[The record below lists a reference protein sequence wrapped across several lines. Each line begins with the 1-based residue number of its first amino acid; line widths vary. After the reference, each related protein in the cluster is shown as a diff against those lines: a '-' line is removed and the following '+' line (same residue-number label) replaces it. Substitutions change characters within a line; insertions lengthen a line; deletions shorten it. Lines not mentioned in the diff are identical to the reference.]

1 MNLFDDADFDFGD
14 NALSDVER
22 EKIKVLEQIKKYSDL
37 AIDNVKYQEGE
48 DYKCNFKILSKFISA
63 MYDLNMLE
71 EEQCLSEEEVSE
83 HLKTIDLLTSDMDFN
98 AIDKLDTL
106 FKQQCNVEEGDE
118 YGGHCCDG
126 RDESRDD
133 NKRDFRKPG
142 TNSDGDDGSLD
153 F

>member
-1 MNLFDDADFDFGD
+1 MNLFNDDDFDFGD
-14 NALSDVER
+14 NVLSDVEK
-22 EKIKVLEQIKKYSDL
+22 EKIKVLEQIKKYSGL
-37 AIDNVKYQEGE
+37 AIDNVKYQEEE

-71 EEQCLSEEEVSE
+71 EEQGLSEEEVFE

-126 RDESRDD
+126 RDESSDD

>member
-1 MNLFDDADFDFGD
+1 MNLFNDADFDFG
-14 NALSDVER
+14 NNELSDVER

-37 AIDNVKYQEGE
+37 AIDNVKYQEEE

-71 EEQCLSEEEVSE
+71 EEQGLSEEEVSE

-98 AIDKLDTL
+98 AIDKLDSL
-106 FKQQCNVEEGDE
+106 LKQHDNDEDDE
-118 YGGHCCDG
+118 YDDECCDDC
-126 RDESRDD
+126 DESRDG

-142 TNSDGDDGSLD
+142 TNSDGNDGSLD

>member
-1 MNLFDDADFDFGD
+1 MNLFNDADFDFG
-14 NALSDVER
+14 NNELSDVER

-37 AIDNVKYQEGE
+37 AIDNVKYQEEE

-71 EEQCLSEEEVSE
+71 EEQGLSEEEVSE

-98 AIDKLDTL
+98 AIDKLDSL
-106 FKQQCNVEEGDE
+106 LKQHDNDEDDE
-118 YGGHCCDG
+118 YDDECCDDC
-126 RDESRDD
+126 DESRDD

-142 TNSDGDDGSLD
+142 TNSDGNDGSLD

>member
-1 MNLFDDADFDFGD
+1 MNLFNDADFDFD
-14 NALSDVER
+14 NNELSDVER

-71 EEQCLSEEEVSE
+71 EEQGLSEEEVSE

-98 AIDKLDTL
+98 AIDKLDSL
-106 FKQQCNVEEGDE
+106 LKQHDNDENDE
-118 YGGHCCDG
+118 YDDECCDDC
-126 RDESRDD
+126 DESRDD

-142 TNSDGDDGSLD
+142 TNSDGNDGSLD

>member
-1 MNLFDDADFDFGD
+1 MNLFNDADFDFG
-14 NALSDVER
+14 NNELSDVER
-22 EKIKVLEQIKKYSDL
+22 EKIKVLKQIKKYSDL
-37 AIDNVKYQEGE
+37 AIDNVKYQEEE

-71 EEQCLSEEEVSE
+71 EEQGLSEEEVSE

-98 AIDKLDTL
+98 AIDKLDSL
-106 FKQQCNVEEGDE
+106 LKQHDNDEDDE
-118 YGGHCCDG
+118 YDDECCDDC
-126 RDESRDD
+126 DESRDD

-142 TNSDGDDGSLD
+142 TNSDGNDGSLD

>member
-1 MNLFDDADFDFGD
+1 MNLFNDADFDFG
-14 NALSDVER
+14 NNELSDVER

-37 AIDNVKYQEGE
+37 TIDNVKYQEEE

-71 EEQCLSEEEVSE
+71 EEQGLSEEEVSE

-98 AIDKLDTL
+98 AIDKLDSL
-106 FKQQCNVEEGDE
+106 LKQHDNDEDDE
-118 YGGHCCDG
+118 YDDECCDDC
-126 RDESRDD
+126 DESRDD

-142 TNSDGDDGSLD
+142 TNSDGNDGSLD

>member
-1 MNLFDDADFDFGD
+1 MNLFNDADFDFG
-14 NALSDVER
+14 NNELSDVER

-37 AIDNVKYQEGE
+37 AIDNVKYQEEE

-71 EEQCLSEEEVSE
+71 EEQGLSEEEVSE
-83 HLKTIDLLTSDMDFN
+83 HLKTIDLLTSDIDFN
-98 AIDKLDTL
+98 AIDKLDSL
-106 FKQQCNVEEGDE
+106 LKQHDNDEDDE
-118 YGGHCCDG
+118 YDDECCDDC
-126 RDESRDD
+126 DESRDD

-142 TNSDGDDGSLD
+142 TNSDGNDGSLD

>member
-1 MNLFDDADFDFGD
+1 MNLFNDADFDFG
-14 NALSDVER
+14 NNELSDVER

-37 AIDNVKYQEGE
+37 AIDNVKYQEEE

-71 EEQCLSEEEVSE
+71 EEQGLSEEEVSE

-98 AIDKLDTL
+98 AIDKLDSL
-106 FKQQCNVEEGDE
+106 LKQHCDDEEGDE
-118 YGGHCCDG
+118 YDDDCCDDS
-126 RDESRDD
+126 DESRDN

-142 TNSDGDDGSLD
+142 TNPDGNDGSLD

>member
-1 MNLFDDADFDFGD
+1 MNLFNDADFDFG
-14 NALSDVER
+14 NNELSDVER

-37 AIDNVKYQEGE
+37 AIDNVKYQEEE

-71 EEQCLSEEEVSE
+71 EEQGLSEEEVSE

-98 AIDKLDTL
+98 AIDKLDSL
-106 FKQQCNVEEGDE
+106 LKQHDNDEDDE
-118 YGGHCCDG
+118 YDDECCDDC
-126 RDESRDD
+126 DESRDD

-142 TNSDGDDGSLD
+142 TNSDGNDGSLD
-153 F
+153 L

>member
-1 MNLFDDADFDFGD
+1 MNLFNDDDFDFGD
-14 NALSDVER
+14 NVLSDVEK

-71 EEQCLSEEEVSE
+71 EEQGLSEEEVSE
-83 HLKTIDLLTSDMDFN
+83 HLKTIDLLTSDMGFN
-98 AIDKLDTL
+98 AIDKLDSL
-106 FKQQCNVEEGDE
+106 LKQHCDDEEGDE
-118 YGGHCCDG
+118 YDDDCCDDS
-126 RDESRDD
+126 DESRDD